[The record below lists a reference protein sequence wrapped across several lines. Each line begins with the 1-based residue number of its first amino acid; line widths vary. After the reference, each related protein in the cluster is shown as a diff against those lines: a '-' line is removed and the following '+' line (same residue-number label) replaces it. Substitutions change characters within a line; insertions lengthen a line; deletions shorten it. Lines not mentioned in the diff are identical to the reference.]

1 MSPCKSQS
9 YGVDITLHFMK
20 KQDLKHTIVD
30 VLAIIIS
37 WVIAIGMV
45 YVVYLKIRL
54 LYHI

>member
-1 MSPCKSQS
+1 
-9 YGVDITLHFMK
+9 MK